1 MAKGNKRE
9 ITWCFMPSISGR
21 GQAVAQS
28 VGLVAQAV
36 LGLVA
41 QAVLGL
47 VAQAVGSS
55 CTGGWV

>member
-1 MAKGNKRE
+1 
-9 ITWCFMPSISGR
+9 MPSISGR

-41 QAVLGL
+41 KAVFGL
-47 VAQAVGSS
+47 VAQAVGL
-55 CTGGWV
+55 VA

>member
-1 MAKGNKRE
+1 MGL
-9 ITWCFMPSISGR
+9 
-21 GQAVAQS
+21 VAQT

-55 CTGGWV
+55 STGGWL

>member
-1 MAKGNKRE
+1 M
-9 ITWCFMPSISGR
+9 
-21 GQAVAQS
+21 
-28 VGLVAQAV
+28 GLVAQAV

-55 CTGGWV
+55 STGGGSSCTGGGPSYYPLSSRLTALACDST